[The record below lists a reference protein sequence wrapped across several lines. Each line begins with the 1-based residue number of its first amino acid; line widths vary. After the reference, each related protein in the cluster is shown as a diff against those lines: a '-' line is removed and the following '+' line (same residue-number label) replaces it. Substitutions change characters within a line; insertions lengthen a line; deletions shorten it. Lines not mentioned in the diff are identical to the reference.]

1 MKPLAMSIRLLEG
14 GWYSR
19 LNNEERVESLNL
31 KIQFLRFVLT
41 RYKEKKVDLV
51 LKTLEG
57 DKHCTP

>member
-1 MKPLAMSIRLLEG
+1 MSIRLLEG

>member
-1 MKPLAMSIRLLEG
+1 MSIRLLEG

-51 LKTLEG
+51 LKTLED